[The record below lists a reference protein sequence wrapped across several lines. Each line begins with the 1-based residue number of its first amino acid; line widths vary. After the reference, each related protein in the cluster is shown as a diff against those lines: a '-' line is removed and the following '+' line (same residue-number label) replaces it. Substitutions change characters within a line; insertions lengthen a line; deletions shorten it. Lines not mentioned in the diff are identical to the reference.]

1 MKIKF
6 ITKERIYRF
15 TDNNYANSCAA
26 ELLYP
31 HFPISVAND
40 TLRRYGIKLDNR
52 CCYEG
57 NYAIVLPYISTD
69 GRIRNV
75 MQMLIKGNG
84 DIVDDGD
91 DKAISQRT
99 KKQNSNSPYLSDPHG
114 RKYRS
119 LSLELAK
126 GYEFEETQCL
136 FGINI
141 GIRSKPLAIVTNPML
156 AIMMSIICPAYRWVS
171 TCKEKFDDS
180 LCCLDIIND
189 LEDLSEVR
197 LYPESDN
204 VIEAGHFQDYLLLHG
219 IKATVWN
226 ADTIK
231 GWKHTGETSKIINK
245 VLCMLDN
252 GFSYSDIIIAMRL
265 YSGEL

>member
-6 ITKERIYRF
+6 ITKERINRF
-15 TDNNYANSCAA
+15 SDNDYANSCAA

-31 HFPISVAND
+31 RFPISIVND
-40 TLRRYGIKLDNR
+40 ALKKYGIRLDNR
-52 CCYEG
+52 CCYKRS
-57 NYAIVLPYISTD
+57 YAIVLPYISTD

-75 MQMLIKGNG
+75 MQMLVKGNG

-91 DKAISQRT
+91 DKAMSQRT
-99 KKQNSNSPYLSDPHG
+99 RKQHSNSPYLSDPHG
-114 RKYRS
+114 RKYHS
-119 LSLELAK
+119 LALELAK

-141 GIRSKPLAIVTNPML
+141 GITGKPIAIVTNPML

-180 LCCLDIIND
+180 LCSLDIIKD
-189 LEDLSEVR
+189 LDSQSEVQ
-197 LYPESDN
+197 LYPESN
-204 VIEAGHFQDYLLLHG
+204 NAIEAGYFKDYLLQHG
-219 IKATVWN
+219 IQASVWN

-231 GWKHTGETSKIINK
+231 GWKHTGDTPNIINK
-245 VLCMLDN
+245 VLFMLDN
-252 GFSYSDIIIAMRL
+252 GFSYSDIIVAMHL
-265 YSGEL
+265 YRGE

>member
-1 MKIKF
+1 MRIKF
-6 ITKERIYRF
+6 ITKERINRF
-15 TDNNYANSCAA
+15 SDNDYANSCAA

-31 HFPISVAND
+31 RFPISVVND
-40 TLRRYGIKLDNR
+40 ALRKYGIRLDNR
-52 CCYEG
+52 CYYEG
-57 NYAIVLPYISTD
+57 SYAIVLPYISTD

-75 MQMLIKGNG
+75 MQMLVKDNG

-91 DKAISQRT
+91 DKAMSQKTR
-99 KKQNSNSPYLSDPHG
+99 KQNSNSPYLPDPHG

-119 LSLELAK
+119 LALELAK
-126 GYEFEETQCL
+126 GYEFEEMQYL

-141 GIRSKPLAIVTNPML
+141 GTTSKPIAIVTNPML

-171 TCKEKFDDS
+171 TYKEKFDDS
-180 LCCLDIIND
+180 LCSLDIIKD
-189 LEDLSEVR
+189 LSSLSEVR
-197 LYPESDN
+197 LYPESN
-204 VIEAGHFQDYLLLHG
+204 NAIEAVRFQDYLLRHG
-219 IKATVWN
+219 IKVSVWN

-231 GWKHTGETSKIINK
+231 NWKHTGDTPNIINK

-265 YSGEL
+265 YSREL